1 MQRSI
6 ELVTVI
12 EEMKAGDTICIFK
25 GTCTS
30 ASEKHHKII
39 DLIFAS
45 IDYVQ
50 FSSSLLYL

>member
-1 MQRSI
+1 MQLSI
-6 ELVTVI
+6 KLVTVI
-12 EEMKAGDTICIFK
+12 KDMKACDSICIFK

-45 IDYVQ
+45 VDYVQ
-50 FSSSLLYL
+50 FSSSLVYL